1 MQHMIVHGTIP
12 PGLITTIKVRP
23 YLGILAL
30 LSALIACMPAMAGVT
45 DYPFRLVTKATAAE
59 QELIA
64 QNDGPAPITVHVTLS
79 GENYA
84 SDRTWPMTTTVPP
97 YSAAPLGRVFAADK
111 TVGGYNFLFRY
122 SHHFGRADAVLDT
135 NAVYRLPFEQGH
147 SYPVT
152 QAFGTKLTSHNNR
165 ENLYA
170 VDFAMPI
177 GSPIVAAR
185 GGVVIDVTLTHEEGG
200 YDIRFLDKA
209 NTIAIVHDDGTVAEY
224 AHLSRGPALVKP
236 GQRVS
241 AGTLLGYSGNSG
253 YTSGPHLHFIV
264 SKPEVHDGKVARVS
278 IPVMFYAN
286 DPVLRFSATTGTR
299 VTASYGGSIGAAN
312 EQQPTASAQPAG
324 FIAHQAPTVSE

>member
-1 MQHMIVHGTIP
+1 
-12 PGLITTIKVRP
+12 
-23 YLGILAL
+23 
-30 LSALIACMPAMAGVT
+30 MPASAGVT
-45 DYPFRLVTKATAAE
+45 DYPFRLVTKPIGAE
-59 QELIA
+59 QQLTA

-84 SDRTWPMTTTVPP
+84 SDRTWPLTTVVPP
-97 YSAAPLGRVFAADK
+97 YTALPLGRVFAADQAA
-111 TVGGYNFLFRY
+111 GGYNFLFRY
-122 SHHFGRADAVLDT
+122 IHHFGRSDAEPDP
-135 NAVYRLPFEQGH
+135 NAAYRLPFEDGQ

-152 QAFGTKLTSHNNR
+152 QAYGGKLTSHNNR

-185 GGVVIDVTLTHEEGG
+185 AGVVIDVTLAYDEGG

-209 NTIAIVHDDGTVAEY
+209 NTIAIVHDDGSVAEY

-236 GQRVS
+236 GQRVA

-264 SKPEVHDGKVARVS
+264 SKPEVHDGKVSRVS
-278 IPVMFYAN
+278 VPVMFYAD
-286 DPVLRFSATTGTR
+286 DPMLRFSAAAATR
-299 VTASYGGSIGAAN
+299 VTATGGSFGIYN
-312 EQQPTASAQPAG
+312 EQQRASSAATATGLTAQQLP
-324 FIAHQAPTVSE
+324 HDPQ